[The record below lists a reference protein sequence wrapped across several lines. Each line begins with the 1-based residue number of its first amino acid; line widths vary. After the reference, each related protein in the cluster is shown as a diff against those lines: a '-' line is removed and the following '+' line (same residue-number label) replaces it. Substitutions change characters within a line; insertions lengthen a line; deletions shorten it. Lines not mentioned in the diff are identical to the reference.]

1 MLKIEHVVELLLA
14 AGDTGGPVCKHCIA
28 PFATLET
35 EPEALVFTHVV
46 KLGKEFPRENLKV
59 SLQQNS

>member
-1 MLKIEHVVELLLA
+1 MLKIENVVELLLA

-28 PFATLET
+28 PFGALET

-59 SLQQNS
+59 SLQ